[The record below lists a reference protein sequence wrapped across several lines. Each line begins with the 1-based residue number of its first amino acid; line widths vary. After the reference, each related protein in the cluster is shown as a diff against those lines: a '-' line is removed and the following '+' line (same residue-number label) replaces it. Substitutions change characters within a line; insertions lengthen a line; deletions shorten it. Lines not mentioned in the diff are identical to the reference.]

1 MITIELVGS
10 NTAKWLA
17 TAFAQGRREAEK
29 AGVDFKAAHILAIT
43 PERGR
48 CFEKRAGADTFTA
61 HG

>member
-1 MITIELVGS
+1 MITIKLTGAS
-10 NTAKWLA
+10 NGWVKM
-17 TAFAQGRREAEK
+17 AFAQGRREALK

-48 CFEKRAGADTFTA
+48 CFEKTPGVLTFTA

>member
-1 MITIELVGS
+1 MITIKIAGS

-17 TAFAQGRREAEK
+17 TAFAQGRRECQIQ
-29 AGVDFKAAHILAIT
+29 GVDFKAAHILVTT

-48 CFEKRAGADTFTA
+48 CFEKLAGADTFTA